1 MQSLKG
7 AKMGIIGW
15 IILGGL
21 AGWIASKIMGTDAE
35 QGVVMN
41 VIVGIVGAFIGGF
54 IMSFIT
60 GETDFGFTIG
70 TFLVAL
76 LGAIVLLSVYKL
88 IAKK

>member
-1 MQSLKG
+1 
-7 AKMGIIGW
+7 
-15 IILGGL
+15 
-21 AGWIASKIMGTDAE
+21 
-35 QGVVMN
+35 MN